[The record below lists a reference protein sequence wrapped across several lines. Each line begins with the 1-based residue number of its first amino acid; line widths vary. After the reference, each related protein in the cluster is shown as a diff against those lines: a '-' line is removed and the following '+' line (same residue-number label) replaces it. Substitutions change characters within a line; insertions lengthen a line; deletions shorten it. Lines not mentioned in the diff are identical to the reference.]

1 MTYVIFF
8 ETLFEEECI
17 EKVSKIIERN
27 IDKLDFAVLPVPRE
41 LIEYSFRGYI
51 SSKTSEDVSK
61 IMIRDYRDRLIQI
74 RPLMRIIQ
82 PLIEVI
88 YEALR
93 KRPEVRIITT
103 YSIEDLQK
111 GEITAMDI
119 ISMLVGW
126 RRNIEKKI
134 EKIRM
139 SVSKTIREL
148 SRKIVQESSILRKE
162 QPKIGVIVPSSCIE
176 CIILRTYVERVLG
189 HKRDVVQACTR
200 LPPPSQLTYMYIYAE
215 ENEKEIKKMISI
227 YKDFV
232 MNYLLISNNIHE
244 AYRNFIKD
252 KGRNYET
259 FVREALSK
267 FIDTVKRE
275 LVELLR

>member
-8 ETLFEEECI
+8 ETLFEEECV
-17 EKVSKIIERN
+17 EKVSRIVERS

-126 RRNIEKKI
+126 RRNIERKI

-139 SVSKTIREL
+139 SVNKTIREL
-148 SRKIVQESSILRKE
+148 SRKIIQESSILRKE

-176 CIILRTYVERVLG
+176 CIILRAYVERILDY
-189 HKRDVVQACTR
+189 KMDVVRTCTR

-215 ENEKEIKKMISI
+215 ESEKEIKKIITI

-232 MNYLLISNNIHE
+232 MNYLLLSNNIHE
-244 AYRNFIKD
+244 AYRNFLKD
-252 KGRNYET
+252 KGREYEKI
-259 FVREALSK
+259 VSEALSK
-267 FIDTVKRE
+267 FINTVRRE

>member
-17 EKVSKIIERN
+17 EKVSKIVERN
-27 IDKLDFAVLPVPRE
+27 IEKLDFAVLPVPRE

-51 SSKTSEDVSK
+51 SSRTSEDVSRS
-61 IMIRDYRDRLIQI
+61 IIRDYRDRLIQI

-103 YSIEDLQK
+103 YSIDDLQR
-111 GEITAMDI
+111 GEITAIDI

-126 RRNIEKKI
+126 HRNIERKI

-139 SVSKTIREL
+139 SVSKAIREL
-148 SRKIVQESSILRKE
+148 SRKIIQETSILRRE
-162 QPKIGVIVPSSCIE
+162 QPRTGVIIPSSCAE
-176 CIILRTYVERVLG
+176 CLILRTYVDKILRYR
-189 HKRDVVQACTR
+189 RDIVQICTR
-200 LPPPSQLTYMYIYAE
+200 IPPPSQLTYMYIYAE
-215 ENEKEIKKMISI
+215 DNDREIRRMISI

-232 MNYLLISNNIHE
+232 MNYLLTSNNIHE
-244 AYRNFIKD
+244 AYKNFLKD
-252 KGRNYET
+252 RREDYDNI
-259 FVREALSK
+259 VREALSK
-267 FIDTVKRE
+267 FMSTISRE